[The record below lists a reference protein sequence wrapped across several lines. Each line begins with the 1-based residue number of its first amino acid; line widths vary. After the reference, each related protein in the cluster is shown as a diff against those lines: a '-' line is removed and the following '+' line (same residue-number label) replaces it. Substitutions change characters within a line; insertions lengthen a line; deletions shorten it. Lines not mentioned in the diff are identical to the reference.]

1 MSSYYRSKY
10 AGQIPL
16 LTDTNYNVWRNAITI
31 HLQAIRAYGHVLGT
45 TTPPTSG
52 LSEPDPQSLEAF
64 DSYYQLEAKAKGVIL
79 GSTSPAFR
87 LYLTGMTTAKEMW
100 TTLKDRLDKAAS
112 FNGRLALRRQ
122 FLFASPVPGQ
132 PLRAFIS
139 RLHDIRLQLASSE
152 QRVDDASFKDK
163 LRSSLPTSYNNLV
176 EIIHKREAEL
186 SVEDVIRKVQQSE
199 IAKEIEVKS
208 ANTSLA
214 SGSALIS
221 NSQNYFSNGRY
232 PSSGRSRNSN
242 RYSPYQSPSSQFSG
256 TCFHCKQRGHRVK
269 MCPRSPPGSRISAA
283 CQVGYVKNNR
293 PQPTS
298 TCFACGEVG
307 HRSRDCHYTSLSQDQ
322 AARGR
327 NALLAWGNSTI
338 HRTGRENTTIPAN
351 LAVQDQPNIIS
362 PSAEMSSNQSLLYTS
377 HPNGF

>member
-10 AGQIPL
+10 AGEIPL

-112 FNGRLALRRQ
+112 INGRLALRRQ
-122 FLFASPVPGQ
+122 FLSASPVPGQ
-132 PLRAFIS
+132 PLGEFIS
-139 RLHDIRLQLASSE
+139 RLHDIRLQLAGSE

-163 LRSSLPTSYNNLV
+163 LLSSLPTSYNNLV
-176 EIIHKREAEL
+176 EIIHEREAEL

-208 ANTSLA
+208 ANT
-214 SGSALIS
+214 
-221 NSQNYFSNGRY
+221 
-232 PSSGRSRNSN
+232 
-242 RYSPYQSPSSQFSG
+242 
-256 TCFHCKQRGHRVK
+256 
-269 MCPRSPPGSRISAA
+269 
-283 CQVGYVKNNR
+283 
-293 PQPTS
+293 
-298 TCFACGEVG
+298 
-307 HRSRDCHYTSLSQDQ
+307 
-322 AARGR
+322 
-327 NALLAWGNSTI
+327 
-338 HRTGRENTTIPAN
+338 
-351 LAVQDQPNIIS
+351 
-362 PSAEMSSNQSLLYTS
+362 
-377 HPNGF
+377 

>member
-10 AGQIPL
+10 AGEIPL

-45 TTPPTSG
+45 TTPPTLG
-52 LSEPDPQSLEAF
+52 LSEPDQQSLEAF

-112 FNGRLALRRQ
+112 INGRLALRRQ
-122 FLFASPVPGQ
+122 FLSASPVPGQ
-132 PLRAFIS
+132 PLGEFIS
-139 RLHDIRLQLASSE
+139 RLHDIRLQLAGSE

-163 LRSSLPTSYNNLV
+163 LLSSLPTSYNNLV
-176 EIIHKREAEL
+176 EIIHEREAEL

-221 NSQNYFSNGRY
+221 SSQNYFSNGRY

-256 TCFHCKQRGHRVK
+256 TCFHCKERGHRAN

-283 CQVGYVKNNR
+283 SQVGYVKNNR
-293 PQPTS
+293 PKPTS

-338 HRTGRENTTIPAN
+338 RRTGQENTTISAN
-351 LAVQDQPNIIS
+351 LAVQDQPSIVS
-362 PSAEMSSNQSLLYTS
+362 PSAEMSSNQSLLHTS

>member
-10 AGQIPL
+10 AGEIPL
-16 LTDTNYNVWRNAITI
+16 LTDTNNNVWRNAITI
-31 HLQAIRAYGHVLGT
+31 HLQAIRASGHVLGT
-45 TTPPTSG
+45 TTPPRSG

-79 GSTSPAFR
+79 GLTSPAFR

-112 FNGRLALRRQ
+112 INGRLALRRQ
-122 FLFASPVPGQ
+122 FLSASPVPGQ
-132 PLRAFIS
+132 PLGEFIS
-139 RLHDIRLQLASSE
+139 RLHDIRLQLAGSE
-152 QRVDDASFKDK
+152 QRIDDASFKDK
-163 LRSSLPTSYNNLV
+163 LLSSLPTSYNNLV

-199 IAKEIEVKS
+199 IAKEMEVKS

-221 NSQNYFSNGRY
+221 SSQTYFSNGRY

-242 RYSPYQSPSSQFSG
+242 RYSPYQNPSSQFNG
-256 TCFHCKQRGHRVK
+256 TCFHCKERGHRAN
-269 MCPRSPPGSRISAA
+269 MCPRSLPGSRISATS
-283 CQVGYVKNNR
+283 QVGYVKKNG
-293 PQPTS
+293 PKPTS

-307 HRSRDCHYTSLSQDQ
+307 HRSRDCHYTSLSQD
-322 AARGR
+322 
-327 NALLAWGNSTI
+327 
-338 HRTGRENTTIPAN
+338 
-351 LAVQDQPNIIS
+351 
-362 PSAEMSSNQSLLYTS
+362 
-377 HPNGF
+377 